1 MDEIARVEQMVA
13 QGLISADD
21 GERLKEVLR
30 SVQEAEQEGTA
41 PQLAAAGDDRPALPY
56 DASVVSPA
64 GPATLGGPAA
74 TPSAPGLSA
83 PIPPVPPLAPTTAPP
98 VAPPSAATTTTSAE
112 PAASSTAAATAA
124 PSGAQAAHR
133 SAPAADAGLPAGT
146 KWVRV
151 ELVAGDL
158 DVGVD
163 PQLTEPRAESDTGE
177 AALERT
183 DYGYRVSIGR
193 GEGSFLRGLEG
204 PLAGLLISKGRP
216 GDLKL
221 TLPAGYGVDLA
232 MTTGDVDLDGV
243 PFLRGT
249 LSAGDLDAHG
259 LEGID
264 FSSMAGDVS
273 VSLRPTS
280 GRHRIVNTAGEL
292 KVTLLPGSDV
302 AVHGDVSIGEA
313 KAGPEFQT
321 GRRMMSGTVS
331 GAIGAGTAR
340 LDLKVTAGSI
350 KLKTGTDDR
359 G

>member
-83 PIPPVPPLAPTTAPP
+83 PIPPVPPLAPTA
-98 VAPPSAATTTTSAE
+98 S
-112 PAASSTAAATAA
+112 PAAAATAAPNAAPNAATNATANAA
-124 PSGAQAAHR
+124 PSGAQASTDR
-133 SAPAADAGLPAGT
+133 PAPAADAGLPAGT

-259 LEGID
+259 LEGIN

-350 KLKTGTDDR
+350 KLRTGTDDR

>member
-83 PIPPVPPLAPTTAPP
+83 PIPPVPPLAPTA
-98 VAPPSAATTTTSAE
+98 S
-112 PAASSTAAATAA
+112 PAAAATAAPNAAPNAATNATANAA
-124 PSGAQAAHR
+124 PSGAQASTDR
-133 SAPAADAGLPAGT
+133 PAPAADAGLPAGT

-259 LEGID
+259 LEGIN

-340 LDLKVTAGSI
+340 LDLKVTAGTI

>member
-83 PIPPVPPLAPTTAPP
+83 PIPPVPPLAPTA
-98 VAPPSAATTTTSAE
+98 S
-112 PAASSTAAATAA
+112 PAAAATAAPNAAPNAATNATANAA
-124 PSGAQAAHR
+124 PSGAQASTDR
-133 SAPAADAGLPAGT
+133 PAPAADAGLPAGT

-259 LEGID
+259 LEGIN

>member
-1 MDEIARVEQMVA
+1 
-13 QGLISADD
+13 
-21 GERLKEVLR
+21 
-30 SVQEAEQEGTA
+30 
-41 PQLAAAGDDRPALPY
+41 
-56 DASVVSPA
+56 
-64 GPATLGGPAA
+64 
-74 TPSAPGLSA
+74 
-83 PIPPVPPLAPTTAPP
+83 
-98 VAPPSAATTTTSAE
+98 
-112 PAASSTAAATAA
+112 
-124 PSGAQAAHR
+124 
-133 SAPAADAGLPAGT
+133 
-146 KWVRV
+146 VRV

-259 LEGID
+259 LEGIN